1 MTILTIANEKF
12 YVLMII
18 VIGILIFNEVN
29 GYKKDPKMKRDVLIS
44 KILIVLYL
52 IWIIGILIFRIRV

>member
-1 MTILTIANEKF
+1 MSILNIANEKF
-12 YVLMII
+12 YILMII

-44 KILIVLYL
+44 KILIALYL
-52 IWIIGILIFRIRV
+52 IGTFGVFVFSITV

>member
-12 YVLMII
+12 YVSMII
-18 VIGILIFNEVN
+18 DIGILIFNEVN

>member
-12 YVLMII
+12 YILMII

-52 IWIIGILIFRIRV
+52 IWIIGIFIFRIKV

>member
-12 YVLMII
+12 YILMII

-52 IWIIGILIFRIRV
+52 IWIIGIFIFRIRV